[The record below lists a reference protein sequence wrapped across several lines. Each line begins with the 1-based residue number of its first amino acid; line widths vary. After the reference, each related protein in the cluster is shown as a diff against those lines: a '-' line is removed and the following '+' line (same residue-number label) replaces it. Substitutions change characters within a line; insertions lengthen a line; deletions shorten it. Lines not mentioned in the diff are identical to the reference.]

1 MTSKLLVIPGSE
13 SSPTIMAEQR
23 ALHQELSA
31 DHSSKELLPVVIK
44 QEFPDD
50 DHPCSSTTEG
60 SSGWSSQG
68 CSGQIL
74 KQMLLAAPG
83 LGQQGSAPGTTHSG
97 LPGQSSHNSVAS
109 EDPGQADPSSK
120 ETFFILSSGGIDD
133 ISKHLGKGVD
143 TPVVGV
149 MGSAE
154 NTSTKVVS
162 SGPALLP
169 QREPGTQCEYGQLQS
184 HHQES
189 HSQGVMQ
196 IVPVVSRFG
205 TSLLTNRT
213 VGLPEPTLLFVTP
226 DATMEGMKKDSTGGA
241 ENSQSHVEPVKRE
254 GDDQSMETEA
264 DWRWYN
270 SSQQEGGGWLEDE
283 EDKEEEVEK
292 KKVKKKRDKK
302 ENNNAKLDSIRDDED
317 DESMEFTI
325 GDVET
330 DDEDDYEID
339 DYDDEEE
346 EIDDFDEDEE
356 EEEENQIDEEDS
368 FRDWEL
374 DEIETDDDDEDR
386 DMDVPPLPQGFW
398 YKFSSG
404 DGEDISAPHERL
416 IVGESDQS
424 RAIVGVT
431 AEDKPIVASASKQKI
446 VFGVTA
452 EEKIPAEKTFG
463 PLEGCLVAEDE
474 GCLSPSS
481 WELCIKGS
489 ALLYIDGGSD
499 WLSHIRCTRS
509 PSDQNIEALQRYG
522 EIYFRTTKCIEPG
535 SELRVF
541 YSEEYSKRV
550 GFNTKL
556 KDLTFHTD
564 LNAYSCPKCEIHYT
578 NPKLMLRHIKLSHQT
593 KQSLTDLRPLITL
606 ETRRKASNQKPLER
620 ALLNEG
626 KMYRVYRD
634 QEMNLQ
640 VDPKNPNDR
649 TSTRNQP
656 PKGNH
661 ERNTDGG
668 PNPTPTKEFLC
679 KICSKTFPTE
689 GRLRAHKAFHDLT
702 DDCEETNTP
711 ESSHEKNVEDHQ
723 KAVFQCELCNKIYR
737 SQASLDSHKTLKH
750 IKKNKYHS
758 CNVCRVRFR
767 YKKQLKDH
775 KAEHY
780 REKVRSQLQSLY
792 RNRLIADPSHPQKDK
807 ANRVV
812 EVDAGEGK
820 RAGRLIGNKDGDS
833 NSSRGQK
840 TALQREKTINNFIDS
855 VRGEKEDGKLSKT
868 GKSKNAV
875 DVFEERSQ
883 RNSQLTDRAAEIE
896 SDHAR
901 RTRPIAQERELSV
914 NEIVDSVMRNAHE
927 RKVDHL
933 KRRRE
938 EGWAEK
944 SRKGGDDVVVVSD
957 DSGDPQ
963 TLQMRKHGKEL
974 DKIHVRSQQ
983 RALQRSSA
991 MKGIG
996 ESVGGSKKQCTRDL
1010 SKAVDKSTS
1019 PEDRVGPSNN
1029 DMLGKRPNYFEN
1041 SEMKYKCRHC
1051 SRMYSS
1057 FSMMRVH
1064 EKEMHGGEC
1073 RYKCQYCPK
1082 QFMERSRYES
1092 HLQKHNTDKIFKC
1105 TECPRS
1111 FASESALRN
1120 HQGEHT
1126 GLKPFKC
1133 PLCGKGFARHE
1144 FVNAHIRRLH
1154 QVVELKHPCKQCNKR
1169 FATSWDLK
1177 KHERRHAGYR
1187 PFKCEIC
1194 GNAFTAKHSLQ
1205 CHMQAVHEKLKPYRC
1220 DICGKCSSLS
1230 HHHNAHL
1237 LQHKKKGEYKPGD
1250 VHHTT
1255 KDM

>member
-1 MTSKLLVIPGSE
+1 MTSKLLVIPCSE
-13 SSPTIMAEQR
+13 SSPTIMAEQIVP
-23 ALHQELSA
+23 HQKLSA
-31 DHSSKELLPVVIK
+31 DHSSKELPPVVIK
-44 QEFPDD
+44 QEFPDND
-50 DHPCSSTTEG
+50 QPCSSVTEG
-60 SSGWSSQG
+60 SPGWSSQG

-74 KQMLLAAPG
+74 KQMLLAPPG
-83 LGQQGSAPGTTHSG
+83 SGQQGSASGTTHSG
-97 LPGQSSHNSVAS
+97 LPGQSSRPHNSVAS
-109 EDPGQADPSSK
+109 VDPGQTDPSTK

-149 MGSAE
+149 MGSTE
-154 NTSTKVVS
+154 NALSTKVVS
-162 SGPALLP
+162 TGPALLP
-169 QREPGTQCEYGQLQS
+169 QREPRTQCEYGQLQS
-184 HHQES
+184 HHQET
-189 HSQGVMQ
+189 HSEGVMK

-226 DATMEGMKKDSTGGA
+226 DATMEGMKKNSDGGA
-241 ENSQSHVEPVKRE
+241 VNGQSRVEPVKRE
-254 GDDQSMETEA
+254 GDDQNMETEA
-264 DWRWYN
+264 DWPWYN
-270 SSQQEGGGWLEDE
+270 SSQQEEGGGWLEDE
-283 EDKEEEVEK
+283 EDKEEEEEEK

-302 ENNNAKLDSIRDDED
+302 GNNNAKLDSINDDED

-325 GDVET
+325 GDLET

-339 DYDDEEE
+339 DYDDDEEE

-356 EEEENQIDEEDS
+356 ENQIDDDDS
-368 FRDWEL
+368 YQDWEL
-374 DEIETDDDDEDR
+374 DEIETDDDDDEDR
-386 DMDVPPLPQGFW
+386 DLDVPPLPQGFW

-404 DGEDISAPHERL
+404 DGEDESAPHEKL
-416 IVGESDQS
+416 IDGQSDQG
-424 RAIVGVT
+424 RTIVGVT

-463 PLEGCLVAEDE
+463 PLDGCLVAEDE

-509 PSDQNIEALQRYG
+509 PSDQNIEALQLYG

-541 YSEEYSKRV
+541 YSEEYSKRL

-593 KQSLTDLRPLITL
+593 KQSSTDLRPLITL
-606 ETRRKASNQKPLER
+606 ETRSKATNQKPLEK

-640 VDPKNPNDR
+640 VNQKNPNDR
-649 TSTRNQP
+649 TSTRNRP

-661 ERNTDGG
+661 ERNTDVG
-668 PNPTPTKEFLC
+668 PNPKPAKEFLC

-711 ESSHEKNVEDHQ
+711 ESNHERNDEDHQ
-723 KAVFQCELCNKIYR
+723 KAVYQCELCNKIYR
-737 SQASLDSHKTLKH
+737 SQASLDTHKTIKH
-750 IKKNKYHS
+750 IKKGKYHS

-780 REKVRSQLQSLY
+780 REKVREVNCSLY
-792 RNRLIADPSHPQKDK
+792 I
-807 ANRVV
+807 
-812 EVDAGEGK
+812 E
-820 RAGRLIGNKDGDS
+820 I
-833 NSSRGQK
+833 
-840 TALQREKTINNFIDS
+840 I
-855 VRGEKEDGKLSKT
+855 
-868 GKSKNAV
+868 KN
-875 DVFEERSQ
+875 
-883 RNSQLTDRAAEIE
+883 
-896 SDHAR
+896 
-901 RTRPIAQERELSV
+901 
-914 NEIVDSVMRNAHE
+914 
-927 RKVDHL
+927 
-933 KRRRE
+933 
-938 EGWAEK
+938 
-944 SRKGGDDVVVVSD
+944 
-957 DSGDPQ
+957 
-963 TLQMRKHGKEL
+963 
-974 DKIHVRSQQ
+974 HVRTQQ
-983 RALQRSSA
+983 RALQRNNA

-996 ESVGGSKKQCTRDL
+996 ESAGGSKKQCTRDL
-1010 SKAVDKSTS
+1010 SRAVDKSTS
-1019 PEDRVGPSNN
+1019 QEDRVGAANN
-1029 DMLGKRPNYFEN
+1029 DMLGKRPDYFEN

-1051 SRMYSS
+1051 SSMYSS

-1073 RYKCQYCPK
+1073 RYKCQHCPK

-1237 LQHKKKGEYKPGD
+1237 LQHKKKGEYKPED
-1250 VHHTT
+1250 VLDRESEHHTT
-1255 KDM
+1255 KDTQL